1 MNTENVSKKPQGN
14 AVLPLV
20 IASTALVVHIDELT
34 KVCGYANFET
44 PVNNHYGCNH
54 HDCEEKEIVRVRED
68 GSHERFP
75 KNIEQKILMISLRKK
90 YGSWKKIQRALKT
103 EEGKQFAN
111 DIRLN
116 KIYEADFIAQF
127 GCKLQGKCYSFSCPI
142 ANECDLEDLKAHDND
157 LYNEWKDEDYD
168 PSESGA
174 DLMLITDEK
183 LIKALS

>member
-1 MNTENVSKKPQGN
+1 MNTKNLLEKNKGN
-14 AVLPLV
+14 AVLPID
-20 IASTALVVHIDELT
+20 IASTVLVVHINELM
-34 KVCGYANFET
+34 KVCGYANSET

-54 HDCEEKEIVRVRED
+54 QDCEEKEIVKVRED

-90 YGSWKKIQRALKT
+90 YGSWNKIQRALKT

-116 KIYEADFIAQF
+116 KIYETDFIAQF
-127 GCKLQGKCYSFSCPI
+127 GLKLQGKCYSFSCPI
-142 ANECDLEDLKAHDND
+142 ANACDLEDLKEYDKD
-157 LYNEWKDEDYD
+157 LYNEWKDGDYD